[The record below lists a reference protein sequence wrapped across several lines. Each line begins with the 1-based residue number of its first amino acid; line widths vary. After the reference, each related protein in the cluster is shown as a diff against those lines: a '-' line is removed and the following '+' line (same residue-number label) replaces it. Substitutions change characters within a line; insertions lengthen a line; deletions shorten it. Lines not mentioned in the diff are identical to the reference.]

1 MYGKEGSEIV
11 FNLSDLS
18 RTIIIILIVIILGS
32 IFITLLPYIILA
44 GIAVWIT
51 SKIFRY
57 FNRKKEVKEEIKTE
71 TMDETFDELKK
82 DAIDVDYQE
91 LNKK

>member
-1 MYGKEGSEIV
+1 MV

-44 GIAVWIT
+44 GMAVWIT

-91 LNKK
+91 QNKE

>member
-1 MYGKEGSEIV
+1 MV
-11 FNLSDLS
+11 FNMSDLS
-18 RTIIIILIVIILGS
+18 RTIIIILIVFILGS

-51 SKIFRY
+51 TKIFKY
-57 FNRKKEVKEEIKTE
+57 FKKNNKEKEQIKVEVK
-71 TMDETFDELKK
+71 DDTFDEMKK
-82 DAIDVDYQE
+82 DAIDVDYEE

>member
-1 MYGKEGSEIV
+1 MV
-11 FNLSDLS
+11 FNMSDLS
-18 RTIIIILIVIILGS
+18 RTIIIILIVFILGS

-51 SKIFRY
+51 TKIFKY
-57 FNRKKEVKEEIKTE
+57 FKKNNKEKEQIKVEVK
-71 TMDETFDELKK
+71 DETFDEMKK
-82 DAIDVDYQE
+82 DAIDVDYEE

>member
-1 MYGKEGSEIV
+1 MV
-11 FNLSDLS
+11 FNISDLS
-18 RTIIIILIVIILGS
+18 RTIIIILIVFILGS

-51 SKIFRY
+51 TKIFKY
-57 FNRKKEVKEEIKTE
+57 FKKNNKEKEQIKVEVK
-71 TMDETFDELKK
+71 DDTFDEMKK
-82 DAIDVDYQE
+82 DAIDVDYEE

>member
-1 MYGKEGSEIV
+1 M
-11 FNLSDLS
+11 FNLSGFS
-18 RTIIIILIVIILGS
+18 RTIIIILIIFVLGS
-32 IFITLLPYIILA
+32 IFISLLPYMILA
-44 GIAVWIT
+44 GAAIWIT
-51 SKIFRY
+51 SKIFKY
-57 FNRKKEVKEEIKTE
+57 FKNKKVVKEEIKIE

>member
-1 MYGKEGSEIV
+1 M

-18 RTIIIILIVIILGS
+18 TTIIIILIVFVLGS
-32 IFITLLPYIILA
+32 IFVYFLPYIILA
-44 GIAVWIT
+44 GVAIWIT
-51 SKIFRY
+51 TKIFKH
-57 FNRKKEVKEEIKTE
+57 FKNKKEVKEEIKVE
-71 TMDETFDELKK
+71 TIDDTFDEMKK

>member
-1 MYGKEGSEIV
+1 V

-32 IFITLLPYIILA
+32 LFITLLPYIILA

-51 SKIFRY
+51 SKIIRLFKSK
-57 FNRKKEVKEEIKTE
+57 NVEKEENKPE
-71 TMDETFDELKK
+71 PMEETFDDMKK
-82 DAIDVDYQE
+82 DAIDVDYEE